1 MMVLR
6 SLIAAVAIAGSSLS
20 LPAYAQVP
28 PNCEVTTVTDP
39 ERQVFSCAFGVI
51 IEMEAAAQMGF
62 AGTDL
67 GAPDV
72 IDLENGA
79 ILIDVE
85 PGKARPQIRT
95 PHAIAAVR
103 GTVYVVEV
111 TAEKTSVFVLRGEV
125 SVSQLE
131 DGSTPVL
138 LGAGDGVDV
147 GEEAALTVQQWPETR
162 VDALLARFGR

>member
-6 SLIAAVAIAGSSLS
+6 SLIAAVAIAGSLLS
-20 LPAYAQVP
+20 LPAYAQGP

-39 ERQVFSCAFGVI
+39 ERQVFSCAFGVS

-125 SVSQLE
+125 AVSQLE

-138 LGAGDGVDV
+138 LGAGDGVVV
-147 GEEAALTVQQWPETR
+147 GEEAARTVQQWPETR
-162 VDALLARFGR
+162 VDVLLARFGR